1 MNQYFRQMSYHFFTD
16 ALNNQE
22 NPLEKGDRE
31 MDAVRASPATLGP
44 APNAASSRD
53 DLLMAKAKEL
63 EAAFLSEML
72 GHAGMDADAEG
83 SFGGGLGE
91 AQFASFLRQE
101 QARMMVEKGGIG
113 LSEALFRAMGG
124 GVGNA

>member
-1 MNQYFRQMSYHFFTD
+1 
-16 ALNNQE
+16 
-22 NPLEKGDRE
+22 
-31 MDAVRASPATLGP
+31 MDVARASPVSLGP
-44 APNAASSRD
+44 APNGASSRD
-53 DLLMAKAKEL
+53 DLLMARAKEL
-63 EAAFLSEML
+63 EAAFLGEML

-101 QARMMVEKGGIG
+101 QAKMMVEKGGIG

-124 GVGNA
+124 GIENA

>member
-1 MNQYFRQMSYHFFTD
+1 
-16 ALNNQE
+16 
-22 NPLEKGDRE
+22 

-44 APNAASSRD
+44 APNAAGSRD

-113 LSEALFRAMGG
+113 LSEALFRAMDG
-124 GVGNA
+124 GVENA